1 MEEFFPYEGWKDVKG
16 YEGIYQISNLGRV
29 KSLERK
35 VVQRNGTI
43 VCLKS
48 KILKPTFN
56 QSSTPIY
63 VLSKDGVSKSYS
75 VKRLLHE
82 NDFGYFYTFK
92 YNKESANINGELS
105 KKVLQ
110 ISIDGTIV
118 KEWPSMHECK
128 RNGYNQGKISR
139 CCQDSFRTH
148 KNYYWRYA

>member
-56 QSSTPIY
+56 QSSTQIY
-63 VLSKDGVSKSYS
+63 SLSKDGVSNSYS
-75 VKRLLHE
+75 VQRLLND
-82 NDFGYFYTFK
+82 NDFGHFYTFK
-92 YNKESANINGELS
+92 HNKKSANINGELS

-110 ISIDGTIV
+110 IAIDGTIV
-118 KEWPSMHECK
+118 KE
-128 RNGYNQGKISR
+128 
-139 CCQDSFRTH
+139 
-148 KNYYWRYA
+148 

>member
-1 MEEFFPYEGWKDVKG
+1 MEVLFPFEGWKDVKG

-48 KILKPTFN
+48 KILKVSYN
-56 QSSTPIY
+56 RNSTPIY

-75 VKRLLHE
+75 VKRLLHD
-82 NDFGYFYTFK
+82 NDFGYFYTFR

-110 ISIDGTIV
+110 IAIDGTIV

-139 CCQDSFRTH
+139 CC
-148 KNYYWRYA
+148 

>member
-1 MEEFFPYEGWKDVKG
+1 MEVLFPFEGWKDVKG
-16 YEGIYQISNLGRV
+16 NEGIYQISNLGRV

-48 KILKPTFN
+48 KILKVSYN
-56 QSSTPIY
+56 RNSTPIY

-75 VKRLLHE
+75 VKRLLHD

-110 ISIDGTIV
+110 IAIDGTIV

>member
-1 MEEFFPYEGWKDVKG
+1 MEVLFPFEGWKDVKG

-48 KILKPTFN
+48 KILKVSYN
-56 QSSTPIY
+56 RNSTPIY

-110 ISIDGTIV
+110 IAIDGTIV